1 MASLRLCLAAT
12 AAALL
17 LGLTACAQDKVS
29 ATPRSITFPDVDSDN
44 IVEITAKAE
53 EYCLHY
59 GLHAQAVADGWP
71 GDRATF
77 HCVP

>member
-1 MASLRLCLAAT
+1 MASLRLSLAA
-12 AAALL
+12 ASLVLALA
-17 LGLTACAQDKVS
+17 ACAEERVS
-29 ATPRSITFPDVDSDN
+29 ATPRSITFPDVDEDN
-44 IVEITAKAE
+44 IVEITQKAE
-53 EYCLHY
+53 EFCLHY